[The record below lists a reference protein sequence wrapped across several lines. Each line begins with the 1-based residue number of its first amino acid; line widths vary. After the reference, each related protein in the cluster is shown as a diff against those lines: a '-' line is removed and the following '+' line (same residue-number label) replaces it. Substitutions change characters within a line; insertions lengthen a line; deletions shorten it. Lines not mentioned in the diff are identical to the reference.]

1 MTRSVVKALAVAA
14 MVGVS
19 VLSLSGLYLH
29 LLFIWIWSLSASAY
43 AEPATAGELW
53 GRWHG
58 GWGWGD
64 PGYWAQA

>member
-19 VLSLSGLYLH
+19 VLSLSGFYLH
-29 LLFIWIWSLSASAY
+29 LLFIWSLSASAY